1 MAIAEELRVKAL
13 DLSYPVNKDTD
24 ILFLGSSVYWA
35 GLDPE
40 VKAYVNKLDPRK
52 VKKIVNFSTAAIKE
66 STYGQMKKLA
76 DKNLNRILA
85 TKLRQEDFKVSCAFD
100 GQEAL
105 KIMES
110 EYIDLIIKLLK
121 EIILLP
127 FHIKEIILFLV
138 ILLKALLLKK

>member
-1 MAIAEELRVKAL
+1 MNIEVRYYSKGGNTKKLAMAIAEELRVKAL

-76 DKNLNRILA
+76 DKNGLNLSSEEFHCKGEFTALHKGKPDLKDIADVKRFA
-85 TKLRQEDFKVSCAFD
+85 VSCVKNM
-100 GQEAL
+100 EA
-105 KIMES
+105 K
-110 EYIDLIIKLLK
+110 
-121 EIILLP
+121 
-127 FHIKEIILFLV
+127 
-138 ILLKALLLKK
+138 